1 MQNVQGTY
9 YEDVGVD
16 SKTGEFC
23 TMLAADAYNLKV
35 IVTEDEK
42 KNGLQYVEI
51 VNSFFKIK
59 I

>member
-1 MQNVQGTY
+1 
-9 YEDVGVD
+9 
-16 SKTGEFC
+16 
-23 TMLAADAYNLKV
+23 MLAADAYNLKV